1 MSEGTLIGIDMGGTW
16 LRGALVSN
24 GKLIPGGRIAF
35 RPIDQL
41 NSFGE
46 IWETLCH
53 LIAELLNGNPV
64 RAIGIGVPGLVDPGT
79 GIVYDV
85 LNIPSWKEI
94 PLRAR
99 LEESFGLPVF
109 VGNDANCF
117 AWGEFISGNGRGADS
132 LIGLTIGTGL
142 GAGIVLDG
150 KLYPGVNGAA
160 GEFGMVDYLGR
171 NYEYYASG
179 SFFRNVHG
187 LDGRTVFER
196 AGKGDAAALQIYS
209 EFGGHLGNAIRM
221 ILYTYDPDL
230 IILGGSVSRAW
241 SFFRDAMHQ
250 SLAGVAFAR
259 SIRRLK
265 IEISELE
272 NAGIIG
278 AAALCN
284 CGQISIS

>member
-1 MSEGTLIGIDMGGTW
+1 MSERMLLGIDMGGTW

-24 GKLIPGGRIAF
+24 GRLVPGGVIAF
-35 RPIDQL
+35 HPIDKL

-53 LIAELLNGNPV
+53 LIDGLLNGNAV
-64 RAIGIGVPGLVDPGT
+64 GAIGIGVPGLVEPGS
-79 GIVYDV
+79 GIIYDV
-85 LNIPSWKEI
+85 LNIQSWKDF
-94 PLRAR
+94 PLQTR
-99 LEESFGLPVF
+99 LEERFRLPVF
-109 VGNDANCF
+109 IGNDANCF
-117 AWGEFISGNGRGADS
+117 AWGEYISGKGRDADS

-142 GAGIVLDG
+142 GAGIILNG
-150 KLYPGVNGAA
+150 KLYTGASGAA

-209 EFGGHLGNAIRM
+209 EFGAHLGNAIKM
-221 ILYTYDPDL
+221 ILCTFDPDL
-230 IILGGSVSRAW
+230 IVLGGSVTKAW
-241 SFFRDAMHQ
+241 PFFSDAMRQ
-250 SLAGVAFAR
+250 SLAGLAFSR
-259 SIRRLK
+259 SLRKLK
-265 IEISELE
+265 IEVSELE

-278 AAALCN
+278 AAALCD
-284 CGQISIS
+284 CGQ

>member
-1 MSEGTLIGIDMGGTW
+1 MGGTW
-16 LRGALVSN
+16 LRGALVN
-24 GKLIPGGRIAF
+24 GGAIISGHPVISGQPILPGGLIAF
-35 RPIDQL
+35 RPIDKL

-46 IWETLCH
+46 IWETLCD

-64 RAIGIGVPGLVDPGT
+64 RAIGIGVPGLVDPTT

-85 LNIPSWKEI
+85 LNIPCWKEI
-94 PLRAR
+94 PLGSR
-99 LEESFGLPVF
+99 LEERFGLPVF
-109 VGNDANCF
+109 IGNDANCF
-117 AWGEFISGNGRGADS
+117 AWGEYVSGKGRGAAS
-132 LIGLTIGTGL
+132 LVGLTIGTGL

-196 AGKGDAAALQIYS
+196 AGNGDAAALQIYS

-221 ILYTYDPDL
+221 ILCTYDIDL
-230 IILGGSVSRAW
+230 IVLGGSVSGAW

-250 SLAGVAFAR
+250 SLAGLAFAR

-265 IEISELE
+265 IEVSDLE

-284 CGQISIS
+284 SGG